1 MLPAIK
7 RFSIFIS
14 LAFIS
19 IAGTAQVD
27 SLKLA
32 ELSQQLDEL
41 KALIVTKDSA
51 EYEKARETLM
61 NGFHNSYILEE
72 RLSFRRKE
80 ISDQQYSIRLLNLN
94 NPGTAQMVKQFE
106 DFMKKLVTDKF
117 SNLLKTDSLKK
128 KKVFRVLESIF
139 QNPVLAPVLNSNPIS
154 SAISSAY
161 NFISSLVE
169 PKVEI
174 TKNGIG
180 LMKDVKVELDNF
192 VDKALLNGLTAD
204 LVPYIRFFDT
214 LYVINGQ
221 FTTRLNLLKQKSKA
235 LCDSYEDVWLY
246 YKNLGIKPEETPVK
260 KQQLFEKTFPV
271 VKNNG
276 NITAYAFYLQD
287 EKVKTGLKYSR
298 EVELYHD
305 KFNELTEEYNTA
317 LKDFRDQYIAVL
329 GRYKDKLSLYA
340 TSLQEAY
347 KEMTAEE
354 IVSSPLIIGSAP
366 LENAPV
372 VDPVLEKVYKAQWSY
387 KYVDTEAKKATDKI
401 FNQ

>member
-1 MLPAIK
+1 MLQTIK
-7 RFSIFIS
+7 RLSLFIS
-14 LAFIS
+14 FAFIT
-19 IAGTAQVD
+19 IAGSAQVD
-27 SLKLA
+27 SLKLV

-41 KALIVTKDSA
+41 KALIVTKDSV
-51 EYEKARETLM
+51 EYEKTRETLM
-61 NGFHNSYILEE
+61 NGFHNSYLLQE

-169 PKVEI
+169 PKVDI
-174 TKNGIG
+174 TKNGLG

-192 VDKALLNGLTAD
+192 VDKALMNGLTAD

-214 LYVINGQ
+214 LYVINNQ
-221 FTTRLNLLKQKSKA
+221 FTTRLNLLKQKSNA
-235 LCDSYEDVWLY
+235 LYDSYADVWLY
-246 YKNLGIKPEETPVK
+246 YTNLGIKPEETPVK
-260 KQQLFEKTFPV
+260 KQQLFDKTFPV

-276 NITAYAFYLQD
+276 SLSTYAFYLQD
-287 EKVKTGLKYSR
+287 EKIKKGLQYSHA
-298 EVELYHD
+298 VELYFN
-305 KFNELTEEYNTA
+305 KCNELTEEYNTA

-340 TSLQEAY
+340 ASLQQAY
-347 KEMTAEE
+347 KEMTDIE
-354 IVSSPLIIGSAP
+354 IVSAPLIIDNNTGSSMPA
-366 LENAPV
+366 
-372 VDPVLEKVYKAQWSY
+372 VDPVVEKVYKAQWSY
-387 KYVDTEAKKATDKI
+387 KYVDTEAKKMADKI